1 MQTDVQC
8 ACVGLSLSL
17 YPWVCAVLGRQGK
30 KDKKG
35 EDAVREV
42 PNLHKEQL
50 LSILETICTQMGQ
63 VVVRPRCL
71 HLKDRPLGSLDWVT
85 RR

>member
-1 MQTDVQC
+1 MVDDKQ
-8 ACVGLSLSL
+8 S
-17 YPWVCAVLGRQGK
+17 K

-63 VVVRPRCL
+63 VVVRCALSSGFCERSM
-71 HLKDRPLGSLDWVT
+71 DRKV
-85 RR
+85 R